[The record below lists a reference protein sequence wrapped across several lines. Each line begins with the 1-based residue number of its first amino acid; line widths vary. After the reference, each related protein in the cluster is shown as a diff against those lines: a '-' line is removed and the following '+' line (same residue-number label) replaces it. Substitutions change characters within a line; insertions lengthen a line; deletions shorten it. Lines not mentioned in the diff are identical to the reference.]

1 MFQAF
6 LLKIWDLIK
15 SLAIAAFIAF
25 FCIRGFIF
33 EPFQIPSGSM
43 MPNLVVGDFLFVS
56 KFAYGNRI
64 PLTDTFLWQQPVAR
78 GDVVVFKNENSD
90 LPGSFFGLGVP
101 MFIKRVVAVPGDTIR
116 YQDKTLYINGQAAEY
131 QPMGTFA
138 YASPT
143 GRARDIPMF
152 AETAPNGLKR
162 LVLHDP
168 ERPSMDVRT
177 TTVPAGQ
184 YVVLGDNRD
193 NSKDSRFWQ
202 YPNWGFVPKEDI
214 MGRAEFML
222 WSLDENWWPRWER
235 FFNNLRAEE
244 VTPRDADR

>member
-6 LLKIWDLIK
+6 LHKIWDLTK

-43 MPNLVVGDFLFVS
+43 MPNLLVGDFLFVS

-101 MFIKRVVAVPGDTIR
+101 MFIKRVVAVPGDSISYR
-116 YQDKTLYINGQAAEY
+116 NKTLYVNGEAAMY
-131 QPMGTFA
+131 RPAGTFE
-138 YASPT
+138 YTDPT
-143 GRARDIPMF
+143 GRTRDLPVYNEITP
-152 AETAPNGLKR
+152 AGLVR
-162 LVLHDP
+162 PVLHDP
-168 ERPSMDVRT
+168 ERPSLALRA
-177 TTVPAGQ
+177 TTVPEGQ

-202 YPNWGFVPKEDI
+202 YPNWSYVPREDI

-222 WSLDENWWPRWER
+222 WSLDESWLPRWER

-244 VTPRDADR
+244 VAGDLNR